1 MCQPERFIH
10 VRFMLAARA
19 CTPFPTFIGVSMM
32 TISSRVAVAAFA
44 SLLLASSAFA
54 QGTAAPA
61 AKSDTKTDAAAP
73 ADKKMAKPH
82 SAESL
87 ECSKEADAKGLHGKE
102 RKKFR
107 SECKKDA
114 AGKAKS

>member
-1 MCQPERFIH
+1 
-10 VRFMLAARA
+10 
-19 CTPFPTFIGVSMM
+19 M
-32 TISSRVAVAAFA
+32 TISSRAALA
-44 SLLLASSAFA
+44 ALVSLFLASPALA
-54 QGTAAPA
+54 QQTTAP

-107 SECKKDA
+107 AECKKEA
-114 AGKAKS
+114 ADKPKS

>member
-61 AKSDTKTDAAAP
+61 ASEPAAKT
-73 ADKKMAKPH
+73 AKTEKAH
-82 SAESL
+82 SPESL
-87 ECSKEADAKGLHGKE
+87 DCSKQADEKGLHGKE

-107 SECKKDA
+107 SACIKEA
-114 AGKAKS
+114 KAKK